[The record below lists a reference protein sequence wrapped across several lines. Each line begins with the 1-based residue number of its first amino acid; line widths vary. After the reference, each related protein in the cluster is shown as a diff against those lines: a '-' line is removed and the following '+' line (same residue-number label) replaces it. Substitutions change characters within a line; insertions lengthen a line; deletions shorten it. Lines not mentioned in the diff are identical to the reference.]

1 MVRESRTYAAGS
13 IMQASIARALSGRGV
28 HYAWVVVGVTFLLLL
43 VAAGVRATPSVLIVP
58 LEEAFGWSRATISFA
73 VAVNIFL
80 YGLMGP
86 FAAALMQSLGIR
98 RSVLGAL
105 GLLAAS
111 VAATSLMTQAWH
123 LVLLWGL
130 LVGVAS
136 GVVAM
141 VLGATIVNRW
151 FTTNRGLAMGV
162 LAASTASGQLVFLPV
177 LAWLASAIGW
187 QAATILVAAAAAALI
202 PLAAL
207 LLPER
212 PASVGLRPVGHV
224 GAEAEAAPA
233 GNPVLVALR
242 VLRKC
247 SRSRDFWLL
256 FGGFFVCGLSTNGL
270 IGTHLIAAC
279 IDNGIAEV
287 SAAGLLAMMGV
298 LDIAGTT
305 ASGWLSDR
313 YDNRRLLFV
322 YYGLRGLSLIYLPY
336 SGYSLYGLS
345 LFAVFYGL
353 DWLATVPPTLRLTTD
368 AFGKAEAPIVF
379 GWILT
384 GHQIGAAV
392 AAFGAGFMRSS
403 LETYLQAFVI
413 AGLACLVAAV
423 ASLWIGRSREGTAR
437 PAPVPA

>member
-1 MVRESRTYAAGS
+1 
-13 IMQASIARALSGRGV
+13 MQALARSLDGRI
-28 HYAWVVVGVTFLLLL
+28 HYAWVVVAVTFVLLLT
-43 VAAGVRATPSVLIVP
+43 AAGVRATPSVLIVP

-73 VAVNIFL
+73 VAINIFL

-98 RSVLGAL
+98 RSIFIAMAVVAL
-105 GLLAAS
+105 S
-111 VAATSLMTQAWH
+111 VAASTLMTQAWQ
-123 LVLLWGL
+123 LMLLWGL
-130 LVGVAS
+130 MVGMGV

-141 VLGATIVNRW
+141 VLGATIVSRW
-151 FTTNRGLAMGV
+151 FSTNRGLAMGI
-162 LAASTASGQLVFLPV
+162 LAASTASGQLVFLPL
-177 LAWLASAIGW
+177 LAMLAGSIGW
-187 QAATILVAAAAAALI
+187 QAVTIVVAVAAAALI

-212 PASVGLRPVGHV
+212 PASVGLRPYGAT
-224 GAEAEAAPA
+224 GAEPEPAPA
-233 GNPVLVALR
+233 GNPILVALR
-242 VLRKC
+242 VLRRC
-247 SRSRDFWLL
+247 SSSKDFWLL
-256 FGGFFVCGLSTNGL
+256 FGSFFVCGLSTNGL

-287 SAAGLLAMMGV
+287 SAAGLLAMMGIF
-298 LDIAGTT
+298 DIAGTT
-305 ASGWLSDR
+305 GSGWLSDR
-313 YDNRRLLFV
+313 YDNRRLLCM

-368 AFGKAEAPIVF
+368 IFGKAEAPIVF

-392 AAFGAGFMRSS
+392 AAFGAGYLRTS
-403 LETYLQAFVI
+403 LETYLQAFVLAGI
-413 AGLACLVAAV
+413 ACVLTAVLV
-423 ASLWIGRSREGTAR
+423 LWIGRNRDEDAQAA
-437 PAPVPA
+437 PAPA

>member
-1 MVRESRTYAAGS
+1 
-13 IMQASIARALSGRGV
+13 MQALARSLDGRM
-28 HYAWVVVGVTFLLLL
+28 HYAWVVVAVTFVLLLT
-43 VAAGVRATPSVLIVP
+43 AAGVRATPSVLIVP

-73 VAVNIFL
+73 VAINIFL

-98 RSVLGAL
+98 RSIFIAMAL
-105 GLLAAS
+105 VALS
-111 VAATSLMTQAWH
+111 VAASTLMTQAWQ
-123 LVLLWGL
+123 LMLLWGVM
-130 LVGVAS
+130 VGMGV

-141 VLGATIVNRW
+141 VLGATIVSRW
-151 FTTNRGLAMGV
+151 FSTNRGLAMGI
-162 LAASTASGQLVFLPV
+162 LAASTASGQLVFLPL
-177 LAWLASAIGW
+177 LAKLAGTIGW
-187 QAATILVAAAAAALI
+187 QAVTIVVSVAAAALI

-212 PASVGLRPVGHV
+212 PASVGLRPYGAT
-224 GAEAEAAPA
+224 GAEPEPAPA
-233 GNPVLVALR
+233 GNPILVALR
-242 VLRKC
+242 VLRRC
-247 SRSRDFWLL
+247 SGSKDFWLL
-256 FGGFFVCGLSTNGL
+256 FGSFFVCGLSTNGL

-287 SAAGLLAMMGV
+287 SAAGLLAMMGIF
-298 LDIAGTT
+298 DIAGTT
-305 ASGWLSDR
+305 GSGWLSDR
-313 YDNRRLLFV
+313 YDNRRLLCM

-368 AFGKAEAPIVF
+368 IFGKAEAPIVF

-392 AAFGAGFMRSS
+392 AAFGAGYLRTS
-403 LETYLQAFVI
+403 LETYLQAFVLAGI
-413 AGLACLVAAV
+413 ACVLTAVLV
-423 ASLWIGRSREGTAR
+423 LWIGRTRGEGAQAA
-437 PAPVPA
+437 PAPA

>member
-1 MVRESRTYAAGS
+1 
-13 IMQASIARALSGRGV
+13 MQALARSLDGRV

-43 VAAGVRATPSVLIVP
+43 TAAGVRATPSVLIVP

-98 RSVLGAL
+98 RSIFLSMAL
-105 GLLAAS
+105 VALS
-111 VAATSLMTQAWH
+111 VAASTLMTQAWQ
-123 LVLLWGL
+123 LILLWGL
-130 LVGVAS
+130 LVGLGV

-141 VLGATIVNRW
+141 VLGATIVSRW
-151 FTTNRGLAMGV
+151 FTTNRGLAMGI
-162 LAASTASGQLVFLPV
+162 LAASTASGQLVFLPL
-177 LAWLASAIGW
+177 LAKLAASIGW
-187 QAATILVAAAAAALI
+187 QAVTMVVAFAAAALI

-212 PASVGLRPVGHV
+212 PAAVGLRPYGAT
-224 GAEAEAAPA
+224 GAEPEPEAP
-233 GNPVLVALR
+233 GNPILRALR
-242 VLRKC
+242 VLRRC

-256 FGGFFVCGLSTNGL
+256 FGSFFVCGLSTNGL

-287 SAAGLLAMMGV
+287 SAAGLLAMMGIF
-298 LDIAGTT
+298 DIAGTT
-305 ASGWLSDR
+305 GSGWLSDR
-313 YDNRRLLFV
+313 YDNRRLLCI
-322 YYGLRGLSLIYLPY
+322 YYGLRGLSLIYLPF

-368 AFGKAEAPIVF
+368 IFGKAEAPIVF

-392 AAFGAGFMRSS
+392 AAFGAGYLRSS
-403 LETYLQAFVI
+403 LETYLEAFVLAGI
-413 AGLACLVAAV
+413 ACVLTAAMV
-423 ASLWIGRSREGTAR
+423 LWIGRAGGEEGTAR
-437 PAPVPA
+437 AAPAAA